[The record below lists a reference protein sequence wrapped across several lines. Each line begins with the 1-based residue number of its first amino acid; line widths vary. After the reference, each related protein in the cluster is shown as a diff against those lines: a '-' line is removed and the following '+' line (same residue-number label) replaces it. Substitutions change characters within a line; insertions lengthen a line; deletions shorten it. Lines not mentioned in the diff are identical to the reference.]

1 MSWAARAALAAVL
14 GYQRTLS
21 PLLAGACR
29 FAPTCS
35 EYARQAIETHG
46 LIRGTQLAALRLFR
60 CQPFHRGG
68 YDPPPRRG
76 DD

>member
-1 MSWAARAALAAVL
+1 MSWAARAALAAVV

-21 PLLAGACR
+21 PVLTGACR

-46 LIRGTQLAALRLFR
+46 LMRGMQLAAFRLLR
-60 CQPFHRGG
+60 CHPFHRGG